1 MVQIDKKWGT
11 TLWNHRKDL
20 GVTRQRF
27 AEELGISVAT
37 LRSYET
43 LQREP
48 GLKNYKAIEEKLAG
62 TTNINNKE
70 DTMNELLEMKDR
82 LIRSLENEKR
92 LMSELLETKSNDRL
106 QNNAYGEGYADISL
120 EFDINMSWNG
130 TLDVKY
136 HKSDIHIN
144 NMAKKLGY
152 SYTVMSDFLMIDK
165 MVAYKDH
172 NIHNL
177 RSQKQKKEML
187 NLIKSYLKSFKSVRM
202 TTSSIVAEIPVAY
215 THKNGTVF
223 YALVEYRVN
232 WVNGTGTALIRWQS
246 TAA

>member
-48 GLKNYKAIEEKLAG
+48 GLKNYKAIEEKLAR
-62 TTNINNKE
+62 TTNINSKD
-70 DTMNELLEMKDR
+70 DTMNELLETKDR

-92 LMSELLETKSNDRL
+92 LMSELLEIKSNDRL
-106 QNNAYGEGYADISL
+106 QNNAYGEGYADICL
-120 EFDINMSWNG
+120 EFDINISWNG
-130 TLDVKY
+130 NLDVKY
-136 HKSDIHIN
+136 HKNDVHIN
-144 NMAKKLGY
+144 NMAEKLGY
-152 SYTVMSDFLMIDK
+152 SYSVMSDFLMIDK
-165 MVAYKDH
+165 MVSYKDH
-172 NIHNL
+172 NIHKL
-177 RSQKQKKEML
+177 RSQKQKNEML
-187 NLIKSYLKSFKSVRM
+187 NLIKSYLKSFKSIRM
-202 TTSSIVAEIPVAY
+202 TTNSIVAEIPVIY

-232 WVNGTGTALIRWQS
+232 WVNGTGTALVRWQS